1 MLILQ
6 KQKMICFLVSV
17 LKYYTQKHLKTLCF
31 LHVFLYMYLKTVKN
45 LQFLAFLYD
54 LGIARKKEH
63 VIPTSFRPIPLQF
76 QKTSSFPLLQ
86 K

>member
-1 MLILQ
+1 M
-6 KQKMICFLVSV
+6 
-17 LKYYTQKHLKTLCF
+17 F
-31 LHVFLYMYLKTVKN
+31 LHVFLYLYLKTVKN

-63 VIPTSFRPIPLQF
+63 VIPTSFWPIPLQF

-86 K
+86 SKSAKNSKNLEKTKKTKKNNIPGLLQK